1 VTYRAYIKKDY
12 KPEIRWVPDRCWHQ
26 GRIRLVAGLIS
37 SIFLLG
43 AYSFYP
49 GSESKLVET
58 VPIIIKPHYAKVELP
73 DNSTGSVSSTLPIP
87 IAEESFTEI
96 DVVKVE
102 PSPWQKVD
110 VKKCDN
116 LSTIFDRIG
125 LGPRVLF
132 QVMSAGRQTHLL
144 KNLLPGNSLN
154 FLIDDGQLQTL
165 KFEPDLVT
173 SLEIVKQAKGYS
185 SEIIITELDIR
196 TNESGGSIDS
206 SLFLAGQDAGLS
218 DNLIMQLVSIFGW
231 DIDFAL
237 DIRKGDKFNV
247 IYEEKYKDN
256 IKVGEG
262 AILAAEFVNRNQSF
276 RTVRYTSPNGDSNY
290 FNQDGVSMRKAFLRT
305 PLNFSRIS
313 SRFNLSRKHP
323 VLNRIRAHRGVDYA
337 APTGTPIKAAGD
349 GTVVLAG
356 RNGGYGR
363 TVILKHGGN
372 RSTLYAHM
380 SSFSK
385 KMRRGKKVKQGQI
398 IGYVGKS
405 GLATGPHLHY
415 EFRVHGVH
423 RNPLTVKL
431 PKASG
436 IPKKYL
442 ANFKQET
449 ASLLANLDNS
459 SDIKFAQQKTD
470 DTGKNNIIA
479 LGETNSANRSVQ

>member
-1 VTYRAYIKKDY
+1 V
-12 KPEIRWVPDRCWHQ
+12 PERRWYQ
-26 GRIRLVAGLIS
+26 GRIRLLAGLFS
-37 SIFLLG
+37 GLFLLG

-49 GSESKLVET
+49 DTESNVVAISPVISESKFVKVQLPEIPEIELETLDTLQPEPDKVET
-58 VPIIIKPHYAKVELP
+58 VNLATKP
-73 DNSTGSVSSTLPIP
+73 
-87 IAEESFTEI
+87 
-96 DVVKVE
+96 E
-102 PSPWQKVD
+102 PEPFPWQKVT
-110 VKKCDN
+110 VKKGQN
-116 LSTIFDRIG
+116 LSIIFDQLG
-125 LGPRVLF
+125 LGPAVLY
-132 QVMSAGRQTHLL
+132 QVMSAGEQTRML
-144 KNLLPGNSLN
+144 KNLLPGNSLD
-154 FLIDDGQLQTL
+154 FLIKDGQLQAL
-165 KFEPDLVT
+165 KFEPDLT
-173 SLEIVKQAKGYS
+173 RGLEVVKQEQGFS
-185 SEIIITELDIR
+185 SEIVVTELERR
-196 TNESGGSIDS
+196 TNESHGSIDS
-206 SLFLAGQDAGLS
+206 SLFIAGQRAGLS

-237 DIRKGDKFNV
+237 DIRKGDTFSV
-247 IYEEKYKDN
+247 IYEEKFKDKV
-256 IKVGEG
+256 KVGEG
-262 AILAAEFVNRNQSF
+262 PILAAEFINQDQSY
-276 RTVRYTSPNGDSNY
+276 RSVRYTAPDGETNY

-323 VLNRIRAHRGVDYA
+323 VLNRIRAHKGVDYA

-356 RNGGYGR
+356 TNGGYGK

-436 IPKKYL
+436 VPEKYL
-442 ANFKQET
+442 ANFKQQT
-449 ASLLANLDNS
+449 AALLAHLDNS
-459 SDIKFAQQKTD
+459 SDTRLAQRKSD
-470 DTGKNNIIA
+470 DSSSNNILA
-479 LGETNSANRSVQ
+479 LGGETNSDSHNLQ

>member
-1 VTYRAYIKKDY
+1 MTYRTYIKKDY
-12 KPEIRWVPDRCWHQ
+12 KPEIRWAPDQRWHQ
-26 GRIRLVAGLIS
+26 GRIRLLAGFIS
-37 SIFLLG
+37 GIFLLG

-49 GSESKLVET
+49 DSESKFVET
-58 VPIIIKPHYAKVELP
+58 VPTTFKPHYTKVELP
-73 DNSTGSVSSTLPIP
+73 DNNANSAISTEPIP
-87 IAEESFTEI
+87 VATETFTAIEPA
-96 DVVKVE
+96 KKE
-102 PSPWQKVD
+102 PSPWQKVG
-110 VKKCDN
+110 VNKGDN
-116 LSTIFDRIG
+116 LSAIFDRLG

-132 QVMSAGRQTHLL
+132 EVMSAGRQTHLL
-144 KNLLPGNSLN
+144 RNLLPGNSLN
-154 FLIDDGQLQTL
+154 FLIEEGQLKAL

-173 SLEIVKQAKGYS
+173 ALEIVKQDQGYL
-185 SEIIITELDIR
+185 SEIIITELDIK
-196 TNESGGSIDS
+196 TSESGGSIDS
-206 SLFLAGQDAGLS
+206 SLFIAGQNAGLS

-247 IYEEKYKDN
+247 IYEEKYKDGK
-256 IKVGEG
+256 KVGEG
-262 AILAAEFVNRNQSF
+262 AILAAEFINRNKPF
-276 RTVRYTSPNGDSNY
+276 RTVRYTSPDGDTNY
-290 FNQDGVSMRKAFLRT
+290 FNQDGISMRKAFLRT

-323 VLNRIRAHRGVDYA
+323 VLNRIRAHKGVDYA
-337 APTGTPIKAAGD
+337 APTGTPIKATGD
-349 GTVVLAG
+349 GTVLFAA
-356 RNGGYGR
+356 RKGGYGK

-423 RNPLTVKL
+423 RNPLTVNL

-436 IPKKYL
+436 VPSKFL

-449 ASLLANLDNS
+449 ASLLAHLDNS
-459 SDIKFAQQKTD
+459 SDIKFAQQETD

-479 LGETNSANRSVQ
+479 LGETNSASRSVQ